1 MRTPSLNAVAWLVVL
16 LVSLAAGSLWLYR
29 GIDTTPPG
37 VPALDIYTPLRDL
50 TTVEVMVRAGDQRLT
65 TSVTADDVRTSVSL
79 WRRMHLAEW
88 NNVPAPLREQA
99 LDNML
104 ARYRGILM
112 NPRAWD
118 AMDPNDW
125 DLVPQPMRTLA
136 YRQMVSYW
144 AGYYDVGGDYGLRPG
159 EVDDTLAA
167 IVMSESWFN
176 HRGLLVNTDGSLDM
190 GLGGAS
196 GYARDRLRRL
206 YEKGL
211 VDMAPEDSAYYNP
224 WVATRFVAIWMRMLI
239 NETKGDLQRSIR
251 AYNRGISRAGD
262 SLGTLYVE
270 TVNRRLSRF
279 IRNQNTPP
287 AWDYVWRRGR
297 EIEREEWPWMPP
309 LATARPEP
317 ARLRGEPQ

>member
-1 MRTPSLNAVAWLVVL
+1 MRAPSLNAITWVVAL
-16 LVSLAAGSLWLYR
+16 LVTLSGGYLWLYQE
-29 GIDTTPPG
+29 IDTTPPG
-37 VPALDIYTPLRDL
+37 VPALDIYTPLLDR
-50 TTVEVMVRAGDQRLT
+50 TTVEVTVRAGDGRLVT
-65 TSVTADDVRTSVSL
+65 AVTADDVRTNVSL

-88 NNVPAPLREQA
+88 NNVPSPLREEA

-118 AMDPNDW
+118 AMTVHDW

-144 AGYYDVGGDYGLRPG
+144 AGYYDVGGKFDLPAG
-159 EVDDTLAA
+159 EVTDTLAA

-196 GYARDRLRRL
+196 GYARDRMRRL
-206 YEKGL
+206 YEQGL
-211 VDMAPEDSAYYNP
+211 VDIAPEDSAYYNP
-224 WVATRFVAIWMRMLI
+224 WVATRFVAIWMGMLI
-239 NETKGDLQRSIR
+239 DETKGDLHRSIR
-251 AYNRGISRAGD
+251 AYNRGLARAHD
-262 SLGTLYVE
+262 SLGTTYVE

-287 AWDYVWRRGR
+287 AWDYVWRRGK

-309 LATARPEP
+309 VPDGAGGAHE
-317 ARLRGEPQ
+317 